1 MCGIAGIVRKDNLDT
16 SSKLK
21 KILNKIK
28 YRGPDETGI
37 KFFKNVSIGMNRLS
51 IIDSEKHTV
60 PYYDAEK
67 KIWAVFNGEIYN
79 FNELKKNIK
88 LLINLERIQI

>member
-1 MCGIAGIVRKDNLDT
+1 MCGIAGIVRKDNFDT

-37 KFFKNVSIGMNRLS
+37 KFF
-51 IIDSEKHTV
+51 
-60 PYYDAEK
+60 
-67 KIWAVFNGEIYN
+67 
-79 FNELKKNIK
+79 
-88 LLINLERIQI
+88 